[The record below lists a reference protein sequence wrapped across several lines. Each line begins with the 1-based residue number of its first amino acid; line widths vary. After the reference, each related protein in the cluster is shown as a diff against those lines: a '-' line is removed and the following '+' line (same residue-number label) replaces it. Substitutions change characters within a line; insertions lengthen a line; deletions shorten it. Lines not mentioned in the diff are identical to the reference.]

1 MEKDEAMTL
10 VLERAKI
17 EGAAQCDVVY
27 HRSESEDVEVYGAA
41 ITKAEA
47 SSSAGLGCR
56 LFVEGRPGYAYSK
69 RIHKESIE
77 QMVRDAVDQ
86 SRFSSPVEIE
96 LPSPPKGKDAL
107 DLGAWDESLGGLEM
121 KSMVEASLEMEAF
134 VKSGHVDIESVP
146 HAGVSKGAAW
156 AALRNHQ
163 GLAFETC
170 SNFVS
175 AYVSA
180 ISHRDGQK
188 KSGGYGN
195 GGRSWSCIDP
205 KAFAEEAVMRSVE
218 LLGAK
223 AIPSGSPTVVFSN
236 RVSGSLL
243 SMYLGA
249 LSAEQVQKGQSRFAE
264 KLGSPVG
271 SELMHLSCEPHLVGA
286 PGSRWMDS
294 EGVLSKPKVLIDKGH
309 LCTYLYNLESSAKD
323 GVSPTG
329 HGSRGLRGRAG
340 VSFSNLVMALGPHST
355 SELLSLPKNC
365 LYVTKLEGGA
375 ACSSVSGELSIGV
388 QGFWVEQG
396 EIVHP
401 VDAITCNGNFFDLLG
416 GVKAVSKDLSAQFS
430 SVRVPDLLVEGLK
443 VSG

>member
-1 MEKDEAMTL
+1 MQKDEAMAL

-17 EGAAQCDVVY
+17 EGAGQCDVVY
-27 HRSESEDVEVYGAA
+27 QRSESEDVEVYGGA

-56 LFVEGRPGYAYSK
+56 VFVEGRPGYAYSK
-69 RIHKESIE
+69 RIHKEAIE

-96 LPSPPKGKDAL
+96 LPQPTGEEVL
-107 DLGAWDESLGGLEM
+107 DLGAWDQDLEGLEM
-121 KSMVEASLEMEAF
+121 KAMVEASMEMEAR
-134 VKSGHVDIESVP
+134 VKSGHVDIENVP
-146 HAGVSKGAAW
+146 HAGVSKGAVW
-156 AALRNHQ
+156 AALRNHR

-175 AYVSA
+175 GYVSA
-180 ISHRDGQK
+180 IAHRDGQK
-188 KSGGYGN
+188 KSGGFGN
-195 GGRSWSCIDP
+195 GGRSWSCIDS
-205 KAFAEEAVMRSVE
+205 KAFAEEAVKRSVE

-223 AIPSGSPTVVFSN
+223 PIPSGSPTVVFSN

-243 SMYLGA
+243 GMFLGA
-249 LSAEQVQKGQSRFAE
+249 LSAEQVQKGQSRFADQ
-264 KLGSPVG
+264 LGHRVG
-271 SELMHLSCEPHLVGA
+271 SELIHLSCEPHLVGA

-294 EGVLSKPKVLIDKGH
+294 EGVLCEPKILVEKGQ
-309 LCTYLYNLESSAKD
+309 LCTYIYNLESAAKD
-323 GVSPTG
+323 GVAPTG

-340 VSFSNLVMALGPHST
+340 VSFSNLVMALGQHST
-355 SELLSLPKNC
+355 SELLSLPASC

-388 QGFWVEQG
+388 QGFWVDQG
-396 EIVHP
+396 QVVHP
-401 VDAITCNGNFFDLLG
+401 VDAITLNGNFFDLLA
-416 GVKAVSKDLSAQFS
+416 GVKAVSRDLSGLFS
-430 SVRVPDLLVEGLK
+430 SVHVPDLLVEGLQ